1 MGKCAILSLEV
12 ADRYMTKTEDGYM
25 VDKQLYFEASIALK
39 SSLLTKADLERYAL
53 LKRRFNQALT
63 TTMRIIRKSAESS
76 KKEHIEEE
84 IDVYL
89 AWEEQECMAVYGM
102 GAKCVDLF
110 QHTTLLEAY
119 NAQFGIVDKLEVV
132 PQENKFNGS
141 ISGLLHAAL
150 TSERKYSGW
159 VHI

>member
-1 MGKCAILSLEV
+1 
-12 ADRYMTKTEDGYM
+12 M

-76 KKEHIEEE
+76 KKEHIEDEL
-84 IDVYL
+84 DVYL
-89 AWEEQECMAVYGM
+89 TWEEGECMQVYGM
-102 GAKCVDLF
+102 SARCVDLF

-119 NAQFGIVDKLEVV
+119 NAQFGIIDKLEVV

-141 ISGLLHAAL
+141 ISGLMHTTL
-150 TSERKYSGW
+150 TDGRKYTGW
-159 VHI
+159 VTI